1 MPFQLSAA
9 RANNQTSLGICA
21 MDYVGDD
28 PSPNPD
34 TPGIVV
40 DDVSFVV
47 EKQHICLPI
56 VLEFLRP
63 SMTSW

>member
-1 MPFQLSAA
+1 
-9 RANNQTSLGICA
+9 

-40 DDVSFVV
+40 DDVSYI
-47 EKQHICLPI
+47 EKQHI
-56 VLEFLRP
+56 FFYQ
-63 SMTSW
+63 

>member
-1 MPFQLSAA
+1 MSVSMPFQLAAA
-9 RANNQTSLGICA
+9 RANNQLSLGICA

-34 TPGIVV
+34 TPGIIV
-40 DDVSFVV
+40 DDVSYI

-56 VLEFLRP
+56 VP
-63 SMTSW
+63 WIP